1 MSMTGSV
8 ATIGFFD
15 GVHRGHQF
23 VIGCVAAEARRRGL
37 RSVVVTFDR
46 HPREVV
52 AGSTAPELL
61 TSLADKRRLI
71 VEAGADDCEV
81 LHFDKEL
88 AGLSAREF
96 MSEVLRRRLG
106 VEVLLLGYDNRFG
119 RRDGNDEGFE
129 DYVEFGRKLGIEVM
143 RLEQYERISSSAI
156 RKAIAS
162 GNVTVAN
169 GLLGRRYSITGTVV
183 HGFAEGHKLG
193 FPTANLST
201 ESIPQLIPGRGVYL
215 VRVTGLQDSTLSGQY
230 GMMNI
235 GMRPTFGGEALSVEV
250 NILDY
255 SGDLYG
261 RELRVELVQRIR
273 EERCFSSHDAL
284 RCQLEQDRETCREL
298 IELQDNKVIG

>member
-61 TSLADKRRLI
+61 TSLADKQRLI

-129 DYVEFGRKLGIEVM
+129 DYVEFGCKLGIEVM

-273 EERCFSSHDAL
+273 EERRFSSHDAL
-284 RCQLEQDRETCREL
+284 RCQLEQDRETCRKL
-298 IELQDNKVIG
+298 IEKQDNFTS

>member
-106 VEVLLLGYDNRFG
+106 VEVLLLGYDNRIG

-162 GNVTVAN
+162 GDVTVAN

-215 VRVTGLQDSTLSGQY
+215 VRVTGLQDGTLSGQY

-273 EERCFSSHDAL
+273 EERCFNSHDAL
-284 RCQLEQDRETCREL
+284 RSQLEQDRETCREL

>member
-119 RRDGNDEGFE
+119 RRDGNDQGFE

-230 GMMNI
+230 GMINI

-273 EERCFSSHDAL
+273 EERCFSSHDGL
-284 RCQLEQDRETCREL
+284 RSQLEQDRETCRKL
-298 IELQDNKVIG
+298 IEKQDNFTS

>member
-1 MSMTGSV
+1 MTGSV

-37 RSVVVTFDR
+37 RSVVVTFDS

-52 AGSTAPELL
+52 AGCTAPELL

-71 VEAGADDCEV
+71 VEAGADCCEV
-81 LHFDKEL
+81 LRFDKEL
-88 AGLSAREF
+88 AGLSAHEF
-96 MSEVLRRRLG
+96 MSEVLRGRLG

-129 DYVEFGRKLGIEVM
+129 DYVAYGRELGIEVL
-143 RLEQYERISSSAI
+143 RLGQYEKISSSAI
-156 RKAIAS
+156 RQAIAC
-162 GNVTVAN
+162 GDVTVAN

-201 ESIPQLIPGRGVYL
+201 DSIPQLIPGRGVYL
-215 VRVTGLQDSTLSGQY
+215 VRVTGLKDSTLAGRY

-235 GMRPTFGGEALSVEV
+235 GLRPTFGGEALSVEV
-250 NILDY
+250 NVFDY

-261 RELRVELVQRIR
+261 KELRVELLQRIR
-273 EERCFSSHDAL
+273 EERRFSSHDGL
-284 RCQLEQDRETCREL
+284 RRQLEQDRETCREL
-298 IELQDNKVIG
+298 IELQDDIPK

>member
-215 VRVTGLQDSTLSGQY
+215 VRVTGLQDSALSGQY

-284 RCQLEQDRETCREL
+284 RCQLEQDRETCRKL
-298 IELQDNKVIG
+298 IEKQDNFTS

>member
-1 MSMTGSV
+1 MTGSV

-106 VEVLLLGYDNRFG
+106 VEVLLLGYDNRIG

-162 GNVTVAN
+162 GDVTVAN

-215 VRVTGLQDSTLSGQY
+215 VRVTGLQDGTLSGQY

-273 EERCFSSHDAL
+273 EERCFNSHDAL
-284 RCQLEQDRETCREL
+284 RSQLEQDRETCREL

>member
-1 MSMTGSV
+1 M
-8 ATIGFFD
+8 
-15 GVHRGHQF
+15 
-23 VIGCVAAEARRRGL
+23 
-37 RSVVVTFDR
+37 
-46 HPREVV
+46 
-52 AGSTAPELL
+52 
-61 TSLADKRRLI
+61 
-71 VEAGADDCEV
+71 EAGADDCEV

-215 VRVTGLQDSTLSGQY
+215 VRVTGLQDSALSGQY

-255 SGDLYG
+255 SGNLYG

-284 RCQLEQDRETCREL
+284 RCQLEQDRETCRKL
-298 IELQDNKVIG
+298 IEKQDNFTS